1 MHIRCSH
8 SKGVA
13 IVPLPSPPRPE
24 YEAVFDAVP
33 GNYLLLRPDF
43 TIVGVTEAYLAA
55 TMTVR
60 DQILGRGLF
69 DVFPDNPDDPAADG
83 TRNLRASLLRV
94 LASRRPDRMPVQ
106 KYDIPRPE
114 AQGGGFEERY
124 WSPFNSPVAGPDG
137 TVKYIVH
144 CVEDVTEFIRLQR
157 EMQHEQAV
165 LQEELR
171 ARASKIEAETFLRIE
186 AVEASKRVRESE
198 RRYRFLADAV
208 PQLIWTADTSGLLD
222 YCNERWVTFTGLSLD
237 RLRGN
242 GWQEAL
248 HPDDRRATVAAWSEA
263 VSAGTGR
270 YQVEHRMRHHDGTWR
285 WMLAVAVPYRDA
297 NGVVHTWLGTTTDIH
312 DRVTAEEQVRETQ
325 RLQAVGKLAGGVAHE
340 VNNMMSVVMGFGEL
354 VLDQLEP
361 DQPERDDIAAMV
373 RAAERATA
381 VTGQLLA
388 FSRQQVLKPVVVD
401 VNLVVSELTP
411 TLQRVLGSD
420 RRLEVISRAPRP
432 RVVIDRTQIEQVLI
446 NLVANARDAT
456 KTNGLVMVETS
467 TVQLDGKI
475 SQPEGEPGPFVRLA
489 IRDDGV
495 GMSPEVLAR
504 AFEPFF
510 TTKLPGKGTGL
521 GLSMVHG
528 VIRQSGGQVHIDSP
542 PGGGTTVAVYLPL
555 VEHELTPPEP
565 ARSAPRGAGETILVV
580 EDEPVVRSL
589 ALRVLESQGY
599 IVYQAP
605 NGAAALEFL
614 VTHPGEVD
622 LVLTDIVMP
631 RLNGRELAE
640 RLAETAPD
648 LPVLFMSG
656 YSDDEILH
664 RGVLPGGATLIPK
677 PITPEALSVAV
688 RDRLARSRSLG
699 QAHAD

>member
-1 MHIRCSH
+1 
-8 SKGVA
+8 
-13 IVPLPSPPRPE
+13 VPLPSPPRPE

-171 ARASKIEAETFLRIE
+171 ARASKMEAETFLRIE

-222 YCNERWVTFTGLSLD
+222 YCNERWVAFTGLSLD

-475 SQPEGEPGPFVRLA
+475 SQPESEPGPFVRLA
-489 IRDDGV
+489 IRDDGM

-510 TTKLPGKGTGL
+510 TTKLPGRGTGL